1 QEPLAQHQH
10 KVLMTTTF
18 RNAIFQVHWFLGIT
32 AGIVLALVGV
42 TGAILSYEHEIV
54 DALNPDV
61 TTVEPAGRQA
71 LSPSGLV
78 ARVNEQRPGTQVA
91 AIELAADPRKT
102 ASVSFAPA
110 PGERRGERRHLDPYT
125 GQVL

>member
-1 QEPLAQHQH
+1 
-10 KVLMTTTF
+10 MTTTF
-18 RNAIFQVHWFLGIT
+18 RNAVFQVHWFLGIT

-61 TTVEPAGRQA
+61 VTVEPAGRQA

-110 PGERRGERRHLDPYT
+110 RSEEHT
-125 GQVL
+125 SESSHV